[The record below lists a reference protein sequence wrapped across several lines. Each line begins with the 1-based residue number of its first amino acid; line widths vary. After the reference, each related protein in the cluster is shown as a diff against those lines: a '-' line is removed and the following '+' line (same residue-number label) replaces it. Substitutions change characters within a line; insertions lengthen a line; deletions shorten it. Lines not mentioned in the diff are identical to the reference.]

1 MKELPRKEDTILIAD
16 DEPYNLEFV
25 VDFLEILKYKTFVA
39 ENVDKAVLRLQEC
52 RFRAIIADLSIPLLS
67 QQSLLTGRDLLFQK
81 YPGLVVADYA
91 RNHGHTGRQVV
102 VYSVHD
108 DLQVR
113 ELAVKLGFTYLLKG
127 RPRIFKEEIK
137 EVLSYDPLAKPKS

>member
-25 VDFLEILKYKTFVA
+25 VDFLEILKYKSVVA